1 MVINTALNNLK
12 RENTESNYENF
23 HNERKKTFVL
33 LIDHL
38 KLLSKLGKPKLIIQ
52 KIVIPLGANSQWQL

>member
-33 LIDHL
+33 LDDRL
-38 KLLSKLGKPKLIIQ
+38 KLPSKIGTPKLII
-52 KIVIPLGANSQWQL
+52 